1 VSAPLF
7 RRRPSFAQSAR
18 FAPLV
23 FLFALAPLQGC
34 AGLEQLLGSG
44 VISPPKVTFLGA
56 DLVRSPS
63 QLDLSAYYCPRVVQS
78 GGSALGMAADFVCT
92 RLFGKA
98 PPAEQ
103 MQVGFDLRF
112 DVANPNQIPLPL
124 SEILTALTVFPGQ
137 TQQNLGAVCL
147 SLCDPNDAA
156 CVGGAS
162 NRGCEKAS
170 GDVKSLADFPQAA
183 LNVLVAQGIGAAG
196 GTPVGFKLPKVVA
209 NANLPVTARLALTP
223 QALLPAMEELAR
235 RSVNALKAGKPAA
248 FEIPYKME
256 GTIFAGAGS
265 LGRVAAGF
273 GPVESVW
280 PIPTERLTLP

>member
-1 VSAPLF
+1 MGRLTPGL
-7 RRRPSFAQSAR
+7 
-18 FAPLV
+18 LT
-23 FLFALAPLQGC
+23 LLALAPLQGC
-34 AGLEQLLGSG
+34 AVVEQLVGSG
-44 VISPPKVTFLGA
+44 IINPPKVTFLGA
-56 DLVRSPS
+56 DLVRAPS
-63 QLDLSAYYCPRVVQS
+63 QLDLSAYYCPRVVQ
-78 GGSALGMAADFVCT
+78 GTPALGIAADFVCN

-98 PPAEQ
+98 PPADQ

-137 TQQNLGAVCL
+137 NQQNLGAVCL
-147 SLCDPNDAA
+147 SLCDPGDAA

-162 NRGCEKAS
+162 SRGCEKAP

-196 GTPVGFKLPKVVA
+196 GKPLGFALPKVLA

-223 QALLPAMEELAR
+223 QALLPAMEELAK
-235 RSVNALKAGKPAA
+235 RSVNALKGGKTVA

-256 GTIFAGAGS
+256 GTIFASGGS

-273 GPVESVW
+273 GPVESTW

>member
-1 VSAPLF
+1 MSAHVSHSL
-7 RRRPSFAQSAR
+7 R
-18 FAPLV
+18 FTPVAAV
-23 FLFALAPLQGC
+23 VAFLALGPLQGC
-34 AGLEQLLGSG
+34 AGLEQFLGTG
-44 VISPPKVTFLGA
+44 IITPPKVTFLGA
-56 DLVRSPS
+56 DLVRAPS
-63 QLDLSAYYCPRVVQS
+63 QLDLSAYYCPRVVPGS
-78 GGSALGMAADFVCT
+78 GSALGVAADFVCT

-112 DVANPNQIPLPL
+112 DVANPNKIPLPL

-137 TQQNLGAVCL
+137 SQQNLGAVCL
-147 SLCDPNDAA
+147 SLCDPNDPS
-156 CVGGAS
+156 CIGGAS
-162 NRGCEKAS
+162 NRGCEKAP

-196 GTPVGFKLPKVVA
+196 GQPVGFKLPKVVA

-235 RSVNALKAGKPAA
+235 RSINALKAGKPAA

-256 GTIFAGAGS
+256 GTIFASGGS

-273 GPVESVW
+273 GPVESTW